1 MWLAFIVGEE
11 ERTLLNRIVL
21 AVGLGA
27 FGLVGCGDSSS
38 SSDGGGKDAG
48 STTPASGGGNQI
60 GGFTVAL
67 SDTFASVD
75 GKVSDGPTPPLV
87 QWDAKATTGDCT
99 LQTPKSL
106 LCNPP
111 CAAGT
116 EVCVATNVCKPYP
129 TAISVG
135 EVKVSGVHPV
145 EGTMPF
151 TLSATNKN
159 YYYYTPELAFPPFAE
174 GDVVTVS
181 AAGGTGGPFVIEA
194 RGVPPLV
201 MTTSQNLVVSGAS
214 DLTLTWESAKAA
226 SSKIAVLVDLTHHG
240 GTKAQIVCES
250 ADDGSL
256 VIPKAMIASLLNYG
270 ATGYPWIVLTRSS
283 SGEKALTSGVVRLN
297 LTSVVSQVV
306 QVPGVVSC
314 TESSACDGGTCK
326 MPDRVCQ

>member
-1 MWLAFIVGEE
+1 M
-11 ERTLLNRIVL
+11 LNRIVL

-27 FGLVGCGDSSS
+27 FGLLGCGDSSS

-48 STTPASGGGNQI
+48 STPPASDGGNQL

-75 GKVSDGPTPPLV
+75 GTVSDGPRPPLF
-87 QWDAKATTGDCT
+87 QWGAKGTSGDCT
-99 LQTPKSL
+99 LQAPKTF
-106 LCNPP
+106 LCDPP
-111 CAAGT
+111 CAAGR
-116 EVCVATNVCKPYP
+116 EACVATNICKPYP
-129 TAISVG
+129 TAVSVG
-135 EVKVSGVHPV
+135 EVTVSGVHPAV
-145 EGTMPF
+145 GTMPF
-151 TLSATNKN
+151 TLSATDKN

-181 AAGGTGGPFVIEA
+181 AAGGTGGPFVLEA
-194 RGVPPLV
+194 RGISPLV
-201 MTTSQNLVVSGAS
+201 MSSQNLVVSGAS

-226 SSKIAVLVDLTHHG
+226 SSKVAVLVDLTHHG
-240 GTKAQIVCES
+240 GTKAQIVCET

-256 VIPKAMIASLLNYG
+256 VIPKTLIASLLNYG